1 MDRTNK
7 RVVNLRYMVDGLHFD
22 AAIDCDWTLHFY
34 GLECQDRQNETP
46 IELFCFDNP
55 EWDIRMIFHKE
66 PEHITNDQQRETTFG
81 GIYNTCANFD
91 EILEETKAW
100 IKEMTNNV

>member
-1 MDRTNK
+1 MMFHKDPLCRRTNYQQK
-7 RVVNLRYMVDGLHFD
+7 D
-22 AAIDCDWTLHFY
+22 
-34 GLECQDRQNETP
+34 
-46 IELFCFDNP
+46 
-55 EWDIRMIFHKE
+55 
-66 PEHITNDQQRETTFG
+66 EHFG